1 MSESPGIVALLVA
14 MVMTGAWNQ
23 PRAPLSFGTLVAL
36 PGTVCALADGKGQ
49 TGPNEA
55 PGTPFG
61 KRPGR

>member
-1 MSESPGIVALLVA
+1 MSESPGIPALLVA
-14 MVMTGAWNQ
+14 MVMTGAWT
-23 PRAPLSFGTLVAL
+23 PLSFGTLVAL

-55 PGTPFG
+55 PGIPVG